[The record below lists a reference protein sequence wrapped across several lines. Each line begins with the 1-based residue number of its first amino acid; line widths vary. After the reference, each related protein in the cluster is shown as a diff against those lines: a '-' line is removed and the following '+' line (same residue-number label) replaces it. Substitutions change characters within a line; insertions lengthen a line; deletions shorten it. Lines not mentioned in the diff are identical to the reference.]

1 MTVKTLT
8 VALLLVLA
16 GCAGGPAVLNQAQ
29 AVSVQP
35 APLSPFPQPRHTPAG
50 AGASPLGMPW
60 QAPAQ
65 VERSPNKRVLP
76 VDPTD
81 PAPGLW
87 EADEVKGST
96 TKYPS
101 VADVE
106 LPLPA
111 SDDSNLEGP
120 SCAYK
125 INRLLKSEG
134 QMKQLMELSFDDR
147 RCVIAQLNAYCWDKA
162 LATATSPERRARI
175 EGAMDEIR
183 NFLAYACRNT
193 RPGKRSP
200 EKIRNAVTSVWDIA
214 DKDKRR

>member
-1 MTVKTLT
+1 MGGIMTVKTLT
-8 VALLLVLA
+8 VALLLALA

-29 AVSVQP
+29 AVPVQP

-87 EADEVKGST
+87 AADEVKGST

-125 INRLLKSEG
+125 INRLLRSEG
-134 QMKQLMELSFDDR
+134 QMKQLMELSLHTHVETHARASAAPR
-147 RCVIAQLNAYCWDKA
+147 RFGTLSQASG
-162 LATATSPERRARI
+162 TSRTRI
-175 EGAMDEIR
+175 RGDEPSMAGI
-183 NFLAYACRNT
+183 L
-193 RPGKRSP
+193 P
-200 EKIRNAVTSVWDIA
+200 
-214 DKDKRR
+214 